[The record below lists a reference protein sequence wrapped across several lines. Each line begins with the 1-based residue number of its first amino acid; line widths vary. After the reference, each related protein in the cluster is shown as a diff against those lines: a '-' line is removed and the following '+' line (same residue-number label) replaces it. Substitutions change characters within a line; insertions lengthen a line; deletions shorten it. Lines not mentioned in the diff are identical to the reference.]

1 MSKRCADANPA
12 AGREYAVDLKRLLL
26 RRVTLCA
33 LAICLIGMAAV
44 VHQTKAELRRQVG
57 RTGNTLGR
65 LINEEVAQPRG
76 TFRLGLEGLEL
87 ASLNDIGDMLEICV
101 AVEDIYRGHV
111 MQRCFGADAGSSPIP
126 HSLSVLLMGTEILYR
141 GTISQYPGFKAGEF
155 LITPNV
161 DSVAG
166 SVWRQIRTVLGMT
179 AGILL
184 LNLFIYLPVR
194 RALRPSEQILAVM
207 ERMQAGD
214 LSVRMPRPGL
224 VELHRIAT
232 GFDDL
237 ADRLVQTLDEQ
248 RRLAQRLIA
257 VREEERR
264 HLARELHDEFGQCL
278 ASVGA
283 EAVYISE
290 RVRAGLPE
298 LLPAIQSIRA
308 VTANMLESLQGIL
321 SQLRPVGLEE
331 FGLQAGLEQL
341 LGGWQRRQP
350 DCRFELGIAGEIDD
364 LPDELTISL
373 YRIVQ
378 ESLTNALRHG
388 LPQRVTVRL
397 VRNESQCTLCIEDD
411 GAGGL
416 SATAGS
422 GLGVLGMRE
431 RVLALGGCFAMTA
444 RAPRGMRV
452 QAEFPAETLKAARS
466 FHV

>member
-1 MSKRCADANPA
+1 M
-12 AGREYAVDLKRLLL
+12 
-26 RRVTLCA
+26 TLCA

-194 RALRPSEQILAVM
+194 RALSNSAGVLAWPAAHHDWIRPGIMLYGVTPMLGRTGADDGLKPVMTLNSALIAVK
-207 ERMQAGD
+207 RLQAGD
-214 LSVRMPRPGL
+214 PVGYSGIWHCPQDVTIGVVAMGYADGYPRHAPTGTPILVNGRETQVVGRVSMDMLCVDLGNQPGA
-224 VELHRIAT
+224 RI
-232 GFDDL
+232 GDP
-237 ADRLVQTLDEQ
+237 VTLWGKG
-248 RRLAQRLIA
+248 LPA
-257 VREEERR
+257 ER
-264 HLARELHDEFGQCL
+264 
-278 ASVGA
+278 VA
-283 EAVYISE
+283 EAAGTIAYE
-290 RVRAGLPE
+290 MFCNLAARVRVE
-298 LLPAIQSIRA
+298 
-308 VTANMLESLQGIL
+308 VTG
-321 SQLRPVGLEE
+321 
-331 FGLQAGLEQL
+331 
-341 LGGWQRRQP
+341 
-350 DCRFELGIAGEIDD
+350 
-364 LPDELTISL
+364 
-373 YRIVQ
+373 
-378 ESLTNALRHG
+378 H
-388 LPQRVTVRL
+388 
-397 VRNESQCTLCIEDD
+397 
-411 GAGGL
+411 
-416 SATAGS
+416 
-422 GLGVLGMRE
+422 
-431 RVLALGGCFAMTA
+431 
-444 RAPRGMRV
+444 
-452 QAEFPAETLKAARS
+452 
-466 FHV
+466 